1 MSRTEAASIW
11 DRAVTDRI
19 DKLIQAL
26 EDLSPMPPDDNAQL
40 TEERLRSY
48 SEVIAQIGEI
58 VSSSKSGGDTRF
70 IKPLIR
76 SFGYGDAFES
86 YWPVIHVLEKYPGAI
101 LRPAL
106 REAVETGEPGARMWC
121 AYMLGRQRNPDD
133 VPVLIAAL
141 EDPEYRIRYQ
151 VLGALAMIGD
161 LSAKPAME
169 ALLDDPIGEVRETA
183 QECIEALIDQR
194 WVIKR

>member
-1 MSRTEAASIW
+1 MS
-11 DRAVTDRI
+11 DRI
-19 DKLIQAL
+19 DKLIRAL
-26 EDLSPMPPDDNAQL
+26 EDLSPMPSDDSAQL

-48 SEVIAQIGEI
+48 GEVLAQIDEI
-58 VSSSKSGGDTRF
+58 VPSSRAERDTRF

-76 SFGYGDAFES
+76 SFGYGDAYEG
-86 YWPVIHVLEKYPGAI
+86 YWTVIHILERYPASI

-106 REAVETGEPGARMWC
+106 REAVQAGEPGARMWC
-121 AYMLGRQRNPDD
+121 TYMLGCHRNPDD

-141 EDPEYRIRYQ
+141 KDPEYSVRHNA
-151 VLGALAMIGD
+151 LGALAMTGD

-169 ALLDDPIGEVRETA
+169 ALLSDPVDEVRKTA
-183 QECIEALIDQR
+183 QECIEALVDQR